1 MNMLKSYVLCLL
13 FIAVFFSNTLAG
25 ERVQAKPDD
34 LSPPVRGL
42 RITGIEMLKEQVY
55 ALVSVEFPKEWPN
68 PKFTVEVSGKPM
80 RSRIQSG
87 GFSTDRAVSGIL
99 FVPGKAGSKSVTV
112 KIVADGKKAEAK
124 TVLDW
129 KPGPFLTI
137 LQHTGDREMIFAKEK
152 FTLLAANINDVM
164 VLLNGND
171 VYSKVS
177 GGDMTLRSF
186 EPVWKKG
193 KNTLT
198 VIAKGPGGSASARN
212 YTFFYLGGGG
222 ALAVD
227 ETAVLCYGRE
237 GSKSGPFYDL
247 FVEGDTV
254 TPGKEAAAQ
263 VYALDKEGWLASE
276 TRLTREFKG
285 RQAGT
290 SKIRVMVKHH
300 FLGSMEQ
307 EREMTITVKESNR

>member
-1 MNMLKSYVLCLL
+1 MNLLKSYVLCLL

-25 ERVQAKPDD
+25 EQVQAKRDD
-34 LSPPVRGL
+34 PSLPVQGL

-68 PKFTVEVSGKPM
+68 PKFTVEVNGKPVK
-80 RSRIQSG
+80 SRLQSG

-112 KIVADGKKAEAK
+112 KAVADGKKTGAK
-124 TVLDW
+124 TTLDW
-129 KPGPFLTI
+129 KPGPFMTVLH
-137 LQHTGDREMIFAKEK
+137 HTGDREMIFTKEK
-152 FTLLAANINDVM
+152 FTLLTANINDVM

-186 EPVWKKG
+186 EPAWKKG

-227 ETAVLCYGRE
+227 ETAVLNYGRG

-247 FVEGDTV
+247 SVEGAAV
-254 TPGKEAAAQ
+254 APGKEAAAH
-263 VYALDKEGWLASE
+263 VYALDKEGWLTGE

-300 FLGSMEQ
+300 FLGSMEA
-307 EREMTITVKESNR
+307 EKELTIAVKDR

>member
-1 MNMLKSYVLCLL
+1 MNLLKSYVLCLL

-25 ERVQAKPDD
+25 EQAQAKPDD
-34 LSPPVRGL
+34 PSLPVQGL

-68 PKFTVEVSGKPM
+68 PKFIVEVNGKPV
-80 RSRIQSG
+80 RSRLQSG

-99 FVPGKAGSKSVTV
+99 FVPGKAGGKSVTV
-112 KIVADGKKAEAK
+112 KTVADGKKTEAK
-124 TVLDW
+124 TTLDW
-129 KPGPFLTI
+129 KPGPFMTVLH
-137 LQHTGDREMIFAKEK
+137 HTGDREMIFAKEK
-152 FTLLAANINDVM
+152 FTLLTANINDVM

-212 YTFFYLGGGG
+212 YTFFYLAGGG

-227 ETAVLCYGRE
+227 ETAVLNYGRE

-247 FVEGDTV
+247 SVEGDAV
-254 TPGKEAAAQ
+254 TPGKEAAAR
-263 VYALDKEGWLASE
+263 VYALDKEGWLAGE

-285 RQAGT
+285 RQTGT

-300 FLGSMEQ
+300 FLGSMEL
-307 EREMTITVKESNR
+307 EKELTIAVKHR